1 MAFSIRNPEAE
12 AIAREIV
19 AVTGESLTAA
29 VTVALRDRLARV
41 KMRQTEDKARMKE
54 ELLEIG
60 RRVSLLPT
68 LSNASDNEIFGWD
81 ECGLP
86 T

>member
-12 AIAREIV
+12 AIARELV

-41 KMRQTEDKARMKE
+41 KIRQTEDKARIKD

-68 LSNASDNEIFGWD
+68 LSSASDDEIFGWD